1 MKRLAEQKAALQ
13 QKEEEVRLRDIQL
26 REAIKRKT
34 ESALVQNKDQRQK
47 EVYFQQQ
54 LQEFLRTE
62 SVVQVFQKYGSYLE
76 HMFKFYCS
84 QGKVDLG
91 VDMKFKLKN
100 MD

>member
-47 EVYFQQQ
+47 EVYF
-54 LQEFLRTE
+54 
-62 SVVQVFQKYGSYLE
+62 
-76 HMFKFYCS
+76 
-84 QGKVDLG
+84 
-91 VDMKFKLKN
+91 
-100 MD
+100 